1 MPLSTE
7 QYSRYAR
14 HLTLPEVGLEGQ
26 EKLLTSRVLAVGAGG
41 LGSPALLYL
50 AAAGVGTIGIV
61 DFDVVDVSNLQR
73 QVVHSTGDVG
83 RPKLDSAADRL
94 RGLNP
99 DVKIVPHHERLTSA
113 NAMQIIPNYDVLLD
127 GCDNFATRY
136 LTNDAC
142 VLLKKPNIFGS
153 VYGFEGQSSVFWPA
167 GPQGGPCYRCLFP
180 EPPPPGSVP
189 SCAEGGVLGVL
200 PGLIGLIQ
208 ATETIKILLGHGETL
223 AGRLLLYDAM
233 AMSFRTVRVRRN
245 LQCPVCGDNPGIT
258 QLIDYEHFCG
268 AAAAAKAGAQPTGGP
283 ALEEITLEDLKRRI
297 DAGEKLNIIDVRN
310 PDENAGG
317 SLPGARLI
325 PLPELPRRLGELDS
339 LRDQEI
345 ILHCQKGGRS
355 AKACEILQSAGF
367 KRPVNLKGGYS
378 AWQKAS
384 AAWQKSAATD

>member
-1 MPLSTE
+1 MGLTNE

-14 HLTLPEVGLEGQ
+14 HLTLPEVGLDGQ
-26 EKLLTSRVLAVGAGG
+26 EKLLAARVLCVGAGG

-61 DFDVVDVSNLQR
+61 DFDVVDASNLQR
-73 QVVHSTGDVG
+73 QVVHSTADIG
-83 RPKLDSAADRL
+83 RPKLESASDRL
-94 RGLNP
+94 RGINP
-99 DVKIVPHHERLTSA
+99 DVKIVPYRDRLSSA
-113 NAMQIIPNYDVLLD
+113 NAMEIMPNFDVVVD

-142 VLLKKPNIFGS
+142 VLLKKPNVFGS
-153 VYGFEGQSSVFWPA
+153 VYGFEGQSSVFWPT

-208 ATETIKILLGHGETL
+208 ATEAIKIILGQGETL

-233 AMSFRTVRVRRN
+233 AMSFRAVRVKRN
-245 LQCPVCGDNPGIT
+245 ADCPVCGDNPSIHE
-258 QLIDYEHFCG
+258 LIDYEIFCG
-268 AAAAAKAGAQPTGGP
+268 THAEANAP
-283 ALEEITLEDLKRRI
+283 ANGNGETMLEEITPKDLRGRI

-310 PDENAGG
+310 PDEHAGG
-317 SLPGARLI
+317 AVPGARLV
-325 PLPELPRRLGELDS
+325 PLPELPRRLSELED
-339 LRDQEI
+339 LKDAEV

-378 AWQKAS
+378 AWREMADKG
-384 AAWQKSAATD
+384 